1 MTPKFFITR
10 MFKIVLSG
18 FSSYMNCLHLN
29 KRGGKEESRYSPFS
43 GSRMCTKSFAVERG
57 GRPEL
62 SLSAVG
68 AASSVKAASELL
80 KRSEE
85 GTPALSYT

>member
-1 MTPKFFITR
+1 MHKKF
-10 MFKIVLSG
+10 
-18 FSSYMNCLHLN
+18 C
-29 KRGGKEESRYSPFS
+29 GG
-43 GSRMCTKSFAVERG
+43 AG

-80 KRSEE
+80 KHSEE